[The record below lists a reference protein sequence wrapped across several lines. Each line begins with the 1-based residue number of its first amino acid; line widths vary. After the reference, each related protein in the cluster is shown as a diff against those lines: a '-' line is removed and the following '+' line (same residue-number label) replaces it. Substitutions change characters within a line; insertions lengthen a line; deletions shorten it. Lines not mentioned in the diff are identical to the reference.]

1 MVGSKEQATE
11 TKGHFV
17 YLEKLQALA
26 FASTQ
31 AIFQAGKQRD
41 LIKESLEKPPLHAH
55 SCRKEEVVISVV
67 YCSGGS
73 KGNG

>member
-1 MVGSKEQATE
+1 MQ
-11 TKGHFV
+11 
-17 YLEKLQALA
+17 
-26 FASTQ
+26 STQ

-67 YCSGGS
+67 YVLVVAKGMVKKS
-73 KGNG
+73 KARVPKQFSRML